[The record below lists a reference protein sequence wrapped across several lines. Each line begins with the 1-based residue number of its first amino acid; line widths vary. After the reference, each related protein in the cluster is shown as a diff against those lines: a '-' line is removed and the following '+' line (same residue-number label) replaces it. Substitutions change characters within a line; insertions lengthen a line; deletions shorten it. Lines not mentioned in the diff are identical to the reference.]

1 MTGIK
6 NPTMRIPLMV
16 SLFAVTIAS
25 MAWASDLEQQI
36 GLARE
41 ADDTHARIELLRRWL
56 DTHPSD
62 PAAVEELVGLWL
74 DVPDFGMAL
83 QTLDQTKSPEPGL
96 VARTHAEVALLRDE
110 KMPAALEI
118 LRTRVSAAPKDRE
131 TRLMLAEY
139 LAKAGERKEQIALL
153 DTLIASESDFGLL
166 LDRAEAKLAAGDPK
180 GALADFRRAAAE
192 GPDEARV
199 QNSRAGF
206 ERLESALAAIAILD
220 KAAGSPQGHFNKSY
234 FWFYAGVPNSGLA
247 EAVQGLRSWPES
259 VYGRILETR
268 GLVANGSLTPAKAR
282 EERHIDV
289 SVALEDEKARQGILQ
304 ADAALAKK
312 PGDLQQLINRASWL
326 NHSGHYALGMDDIE
340 LVLKTDPSNMPALH
354 YAVALSLRQGN
365 FPAATAYA
373 EKLKSLKASR
383 EILSDVYAGLAQL
396 AFEQSQ
402 LTLALDFAQRS
413 IDAKPLPQVWKLKS
427 ACHTRLGQPNE
438 AADALKQ
445 AEKKGT
451 R

>member
-6 NPTMRIPLMV
+6 NRSMRLPLMV
-16 SLFAVTIAS
+16 SLFVATILSTAL
-25 MAWASDLEQQI
+25 ASDLEQKLD
-36 GLARE
+36 LARRE
-41 ADDTHARIELLRRWL
+41 NDTHAKIELLRRWL
-56 DTHPSD
+56 DTRPND

-74 DVPDFGMAL
+74 DVPDYGMAL
-83 QTLDQTKSPEPGL
+83 QTLRQSTSPEPGL
-96 VARTHAEVALLRDE
+96 VARTNAEVALLRDE

-118 LRTRVSAAPKDRE
+118 LRARVSAAPKDRE
-131 TRLMLAEY
+131 TSLMLADY
-139 LAKAGERKEQIALL
+139 LAKAGERKEQIAVLDSLL
-153 DTLIASESDFGLL
+153 AGKNDFGLF
-166 LDRAEAKLAAGDPK
+166 LDRADAKLATGDPK

-206 ERLESALAAIAILD
+206 ERLESALAAIAILE
-220 KAAGSPQGHFNKSY
+220 KAGDSPQSHFNKSY
-234 FWFYAGVPNSGLA
+234 FWFYGGVPDSGLA

-282 EERHIDV
+282 EERQIDV
-289 SVALEDEKARQGILQ
+289 SVALEDEKARQGILL
-304 ADAALAKK
+304 ADAGLAKK

-326 NHSGHYALGMDDIE
+326 NYSGHYVLGMGDIE
-340 LVLKTDPSNMPALH
+340 RVLKADPSNISALH
-354 YAVALSLRQGN
+354 YAVAISLRQGN

-373 EKLKSLKASR
+373 EKLKELKAPR

-402 LTLALDFAQRS
+402 LPLALEFAQRS
-413 IDAKPLPQVWKLKS
+413 IDAKPLAHIWKLKA
-427 ACHTRLGQPNE
+427 ACYTRLGQPNE
-438 AADALKQ
+438 AADAVKK
-445 AEKKGT
+445 AEMKGS